1 VICCC
6 TTLAPYVCD
15 NPDFYLAWLYS
26 AEEMQTC
33 SDVQFFAALEL
44 DGRGVEPFVPLLN
57 RLLALGG
64 DQWSFSFDDGA
75 TEYKTENRLR
85 RITMGQNLCSQF
97 ALDAGASHMLFMAA
111 DCQPPGDAIP
121 KLLEVDWPIVG
132 GEVGGAVPGQMST
145 YGLRGS
151 EVRDHPATHEP
162 FPFPVEEHMATAAF
176 VMIQRQ
182 LLKRV
187 KWRYDLDT
195 ASTDDPCL
203 YADALALGYPTLVRK
218 DCFARHYPDVI
229 GPIETRGHDRAIRR

>member
-1 VICCC
+1 MTVVVA
-6 TTLAPYVCD
+6 TTLAPYVTDDRDSC
-15 NPDFYLAWLYS
+15 LAWLYS
-26 AEEMQTC
+26 AEEMVAQ
-33 SDVQFFAALEL
+33 DGEVQFFAAIETDARGLTPYGGMLEL
-44 DGRGVEPFVPLLN
+44 L
-57 RLLALGG
+57 LGG
-64 DQWSFSFDDGA
+64 ELPGSYWTFRFDDGA
-75 TEYKTENRLR
+75 IEYRTENRLR

-132 GEVGGAVPGQMST
+132 GEVTT
-145 YGLRGS
+145 YGLRGP

-162 FPFPVEEHMATAAF
+162 FLFPVEEHMATAAF

-187 KWRYDLDT
+187 KWRYDT
-195 ASTDDPCL
+195 EMGMSDDPCL

-218 DCFARHYPDVI
+218 DVVGRHFPDVI
-229 GPIETRGHDRAIRR
+229 GPIEDRHADRVIRR